1 MAGAGGRRNGV
12 EWRDFEFMGLSKA
25 SIFFFCFVRKRSV
38 CLIVSIVGVVN
49 MFVMFT
55 STSFLAECRIKER
68 TERENVG
75 CFTSLLFILSC
86 IHAII
91 HSLFPSSEPHGTGE
105 NRKLI
110 RMTRKPY
117 V

>member
-1 MAGAGGRRNGV
+1 MWPELEGEGT

-25 SIFFFCFVRKRSV
+25 SIFFFFCFVRKRSV

-49 MFVMFT
+49 MFVMLI
-55 STSFLAECRIKER
+55 STSFLAVECRIKER

-91 HSLFPSSEPHGTGE
+91 HSPFPSVRTARYG
-105 NRKLI
+105 
-110 RMTRKPY
+110 
-117 V
+117 